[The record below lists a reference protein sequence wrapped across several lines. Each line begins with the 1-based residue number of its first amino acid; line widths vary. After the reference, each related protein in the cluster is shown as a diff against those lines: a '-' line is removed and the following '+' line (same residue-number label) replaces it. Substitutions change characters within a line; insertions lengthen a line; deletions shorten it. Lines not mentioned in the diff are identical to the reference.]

1 MLTHLGTTSALA
13 LAGFLLVWYVVGM
26 QVKRR
31 RAAVLMRQVRDSV
44 LPMGGNATIRWIGR
58 NAFRVEVEK
67 LPAPYVHLSV
77 SLLLEPYETCIL
89 WVVGRLRGRRDWLV
103 TAVKLV
109 DRVAGSFEVYHPRR
123 RGAFQ
128 VSRDIREKGWREEPL
143 PGRPPLRCAAPD
155 ADGRSLA
162 QQVVTILGGQ
172 EVWRVAL
179 QPEKPNLI
187 LSLPLPSSET
197 RIPLPVFACLPQ
209 LVKTVAAR
217 RSAS

>member
-1 MLTHLGTTSALA
+1 MLSDLGTTSALV
-13 LAGFLLVWYVVGM
+13 LAGFLLVWYVVGI

-31 RAAVLMRQVRDSV
+31 RAQALLRQVRDSV
-44 LPMGGNATIRWIGR
+44 LPMGGSATIRWIGR

-77 SLLLEPYETCIL
+77 SVLLEPYETCIL

-103 TAVKLV
+103 TAVSLL
-109 DRVAGSFEVYHPRR
+109 DRVAGSFEVYHPKR

-143 PGRPPLRCAAPD
+143 PGRPQLLCAAPD

-179 QPEKPNLI
+179 QAEKPNLI
-187 LSLPLPSSET
+187 LSLPLPSSEART
-197 RIPLPVFACLPQ
+197 PLPVIACLPQ
-209 LVKTVAAR
+209 LIKTVVAR
-217 RSAS
+217 RAAP

>member
-1 MLTHLGTTSALA
+1 MLSNPGTSLALA
-13 LAGFLLVWYVVGM
+13 LAGFLLIWYVIGM

-31 RAAVLMRQVRDSV
+31 RGHALMRQVRDSV
-44 LPMGGNATIRWIGR
+44 LPLEGGATIRWIGR

-77 SLLLEPYETCIL
+77 SVLLEPYETCIL
-89 WVVGRLRGRRDWLV
+89 WLVGRLRGRRDWLV
-103 TAVKLV
+103 ASVSLL
-109 DRVAGSFEVYHPRR
+109 DRVAGSFEVYHPGR

-143 PGRPPLRCAAPD
+143 PGRPQLRCAAPD

-162 QQVVTILGGQ
+162 QQVLTVLGGQ
-172 EVWRVAL
+172 PVWRVAL

-187 LSLPLPSSET
+187 LSLPLPATET
-197 RIPLPVFACLPQ
+197 RTPLPVFACLPQ

-217 RSAS
+217 RGPS